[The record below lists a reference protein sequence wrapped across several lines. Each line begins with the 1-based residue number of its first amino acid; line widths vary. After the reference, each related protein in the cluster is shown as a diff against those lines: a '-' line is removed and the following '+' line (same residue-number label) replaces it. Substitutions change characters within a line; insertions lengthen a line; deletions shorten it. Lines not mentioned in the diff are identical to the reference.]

1 MTGDQKKKLKNK
13 IKENKKQYEWSLL
26 YLGDKNACD
35 DGQLVQGAQSSS

>member
-1 MTGDQKKKLKNK
+1 MNGLKNL
-13 IKENKKQYEWSLL
+13 SLL